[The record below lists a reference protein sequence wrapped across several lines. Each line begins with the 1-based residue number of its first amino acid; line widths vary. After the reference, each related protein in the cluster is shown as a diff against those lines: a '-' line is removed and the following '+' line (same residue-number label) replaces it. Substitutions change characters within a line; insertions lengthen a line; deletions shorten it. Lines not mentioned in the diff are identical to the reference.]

1 MNRAEYLAKNVKFT
15 MAGELL
21 LAVLKFVSRRVFV
34 LLLGKE
40 YLGLNGLFTDVLSML
55 SVAELGFGVS
65 ITYSLYRPVACGDT
79 NTVKSLMQL
88 YRRIYRMVG
97 AAVLAAGL
105 TLTPFLDF
113 FVKEM
118 PENIPHIPLIYILN
132 LLNTSISYFFI
143 YKSTLLYVHQK
154 KYVETAI
161 RAGVTLAATGAQIA
175 VLLLTGNYLYYL
187 LLSIGATLVQNTV
200 ISVKANRL
208 FPYLREKD
216 GSPLP
221 GETME
226 EIRRNVVYNSN
237 ISLEKLVVEKLVEGP
252 MAEGAYPTINPTT
265 KIVSVTVKD
274 GTCYVNLNNDF
285 LNQPYNVASDVTIY
299 SITNSLAELSNV
311 NRVQISING
320 ETNIS
325 YRENM
330 SLNNVFERNLD
341 ILE

>member
-1 MNRAEYLAKNVKFT
+1 MKKAGHLLLRIALVMGLLLCTACGDRREAQEVTSYKIYYVNNDETKIVDREYMSETSDGA
-15 MAGELL
+15 LL
-21 LAVLKFVSRRVFV
+21 LAEFLEQLAHISEKMEYET
-34 LLLGKE
+34 LLEKE
-40 YLGLNGLFTDVLSML
+40 ITVVGHTLDNGLLTLDFDESYHNLRGTREILARASIVRTLTQIPGVERITFTVNG
-55 SVAELGFGVS
+55 EQ
-65 ITYSLYRPVACGDT
+65 
-79 NTVKSLMQL
+79 LMDAA
-88 YRRIYRMVG
+88 G
-97 AAVLAAGL
+97 AAVGVMAAD
-105 TLTPFLDF
+105 TFI
-113 FVKEM
+113 
-118 PENIPHIPLIYILN
+118 ENAGNEINAYEKVDLRL
-132 LLNTSISYFFI
+132 YFAN
-143 YKSTLLYVHQK
+143 
-154 KYVETAI
+154 E
-161 RAGVTLAATGAQIA
+161 AGD
-175 VLLLTGNYLYYL
+175 
-187 LLSIGATLVQNTV
+187 SLV
-200 ISVKANRL
+200 
-208 FPYLREKD
+208 
-216 GSPLP
+216 
-221 GETME
+221 E

>member
-1 MNRAEYLAKNVKFT
+1 MKKAGHLLLRIALVMGLLLCTACGDRREAQEVTSYKIYYVNNDETKIVDREYMSETSDGA
-15 MAGELL
+15 LL
-21 LAVLKFVSRRVFV
+21 LAEFLEQLAHISEKMEYET
-34 LLLGKE
+34 LLEKE
-40 YLGLNGLFTDVLSML
+40 ISVVGHTLDNGLLTLDFDESYHNLRGTREILARASIVRTLTQIPGVERITFTVNG
-55 SVAELGFGVS
+55 EQ
-65 ITYSLYRPVACGDT
+65 
-79 NTVKSLMQL
+79 LMDAA
-88 YRRIYRMVG
+88 G
-97 AAVLAAGL
+97 AAVGVMVADTFIENAGNEINAYEKVDL
-105 TLTPFLDF
+105 RL
-113 FVKEM
+113 
-118 PENIPHIPLIYILN
+118 
-132 LLNTSISYFFI
+132 YFAN
-143 YKSTLLYVHQK
+143 
-154 KYVETAI
+154 E
-161 RAGVTLAATGAQIA
+161 AGD
-175 VLLLTGNYLYYL
+175 
-187 LLSIGATLVQNTV
+187 SLV
-200 ISVKANRL
+200 
-208 FPYLREKD
+208 
-216 GSPLP
+216 
-221 GETME
+221 E